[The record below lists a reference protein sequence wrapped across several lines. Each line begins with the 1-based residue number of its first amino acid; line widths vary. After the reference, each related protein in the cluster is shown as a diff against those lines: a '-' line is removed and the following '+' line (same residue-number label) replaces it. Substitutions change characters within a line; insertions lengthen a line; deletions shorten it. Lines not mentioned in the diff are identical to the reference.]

1 MLHDLRFLDARASC
15 ARASV
20 NEMYVPYLDP
30 TPTQFRKNFFDWGE
44 YGAGVMTNSL
54 ELGCDCLGLIHY
66 FDGAVVD
73 GDGIR
78 ARRAPRDLH
87 ARGGRRR
94 SSGST
99 RTAAPARSRSAAP
112 GAW

>member
-1 MLHDLRFLDARASC
+1 
-15 ARASV
+15 
-20 NEMYVPYLDP
+20 MYVPYLDP
-30 TPTQFRKNFFDWGE
+30 TPTQYRKNFFDWGE

-73 GDGIR
+73 GDGTV
-78 ARRAPRDLH
+78 RDVRNAICMH
-87 ARGGRRR
+87 EEDRRR

-99 RTAAPARSRSAAP
+99 RTAAAARSRCAAP
-112 GAW
+112 GAS